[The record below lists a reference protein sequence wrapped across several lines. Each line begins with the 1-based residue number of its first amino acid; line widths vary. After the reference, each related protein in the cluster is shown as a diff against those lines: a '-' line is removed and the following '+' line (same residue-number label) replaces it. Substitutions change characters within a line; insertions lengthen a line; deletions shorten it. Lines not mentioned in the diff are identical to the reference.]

1 MNDPLLDYAFG
12 PQQPYQNLVST
23 LFIKGATSI
32 SSSSS
37 TSKFKIKDETY
48 PYLGFFSQNGHVIG
62 IFRTNWYQIGYM
74 FIQIYIY

>member
-1 MNDPLLDYAFG
+1 MNNSLLDYAFG

-23 LFIKGATSI
+23 LFIENATST

-48 PYLGFFSQNGHVIG
+48 PNLGFFSQNGHVIG
-62 IFRTNWYQIGYM
+62 IFRINWYQIDYM
-74 FIQIYIY
+74 FIQIYTY